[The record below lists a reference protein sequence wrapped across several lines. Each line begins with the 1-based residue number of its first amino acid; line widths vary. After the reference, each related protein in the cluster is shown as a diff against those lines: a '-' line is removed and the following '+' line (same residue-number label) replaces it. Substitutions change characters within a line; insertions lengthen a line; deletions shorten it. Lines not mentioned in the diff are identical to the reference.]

1 MNCPACNSGELRKA
15 FRKNGFDVTVCRSC
29 GHGSVSPLP
38 SEQDL
43 KALYS
48 GNQAIN
54 PNLEDGNADE
64 LEILL
69 GHDEALLSGY
79 FADRMEMLDGIQDL
93 QSRSVLDY
101 GCSSGL
107 FVRALQYRG
116 IGRAS
121 GVDIAAPLVE
131 RGRAKGLDLAHDP
144 DGLFLKSNPGKFDVI
159 CANNVL
165 EHVPD
170 PAGIL
175 TQIRGALKDSGAI
188 FLSVPNLA
196 SLQVLVSGDRS
207 PIIDPPHHVHYFT
220 PASLEKTL
228 RAAGFSVLRK
238 RTLFWGRET
247 DAFLTAKG
255 VPAWLA
261 ALLRH
266 LVIPVKFLIE
276 RKKRGGVIQA
286 LARKAEISAERPSS

>member
-1 MNCPACNSGELRKA
+1 MKCPACNSGELRKA
-15 FRKNGFDVTVCRSC
+15 FRKNGFDVTVCQSC
-29 GHGSVSPLP
+29 GHGSISPLP

-43 KALYS
+43 KALYLR
-48 GNQAIN
+48 NQAIN

-69 GHDEALLSGY
+69 GHDEALFSGY
-79 FADRMEMLDGIQDL
+79 FADRLEMLDGVPDL

-131 RGRAKGLDLAHDP
+131 RGRANGLDLAYDP
-144 DGLFLKSNPGKFDVI
+144 DGRFLKSNPGKFDVI

-170 PAGIL
+170 PAGTLI
-175 TQIRGALKDSGAI
+175 QMRGALKDSGVI

-196 SLQVLVSGDRS
+196 SLQVLVSGDQS
-207 PIIDPPHHVHYFT
+207 PIVDPPHHVHYFT
-220 PASLEKTL
+220 PGSLEKTL
-228 RAAGFSVLRK
+228 QTAGFSVLRK

-247 DAFLTAKG
+247 DVFLTAKG
-255 VPAWLA
+255 LPAWLA

-266 LVIPVKFLIE
+266 LVIPLRFLIE
-276 RKKRGGVIQA
+276 RKMRGGIIQA
-286 LARKAEISAERPSS
+286 LARKAETRAEWPSS